1 MTDHLSLQAR
11 LTTTLKDPHFYWW
24 CGHVCLVCNSA
35 LYFSSTLSLNANPIY
50 HTRAYIGV
58 LISYAVVISKS
69 IGDSSWFSKE
79 FFRDENVQY
88 FALAFYWYSYQPMAV
103 TLVPYFAFSIFH
115 VFIYLRTILLPVF
128 FPKNDNPTV
137 KHARDVIKQ
146 YTDEY
151 HEKALQVAAYAE
163 VVGILGRLIAGVL
176 MFQTSI
182 LALVVFIHFLRLR
195 FYLSPY
201 TRDAMYAVT
210 SKLDEL
216 LLPPTSEPY
225 IPASISRLY
234 KNIRSIVI
242 RYGATAQSAPPAVI
256 E

>member
-1 MTDHLSLQAR
+1 
-11 LTTTLKDPHFYWW
+11 FYWW

-69 IGDSSWFSKE
+69 IGVKCSFGKLMK

-103 TLVPYFAFSIFH
+103 
-115 VFIYLRTILLPVF
+115 F
-128 FPKNDNPTV
+128 FPNNDNPTV
-137 KHARDVIKQ
+137 KHAREVIEQ

-151 HEKALQVAAYAE
+151 HEKALQIAAYAE

-176 MFQTSI
+176 VFQTSI

-210 SKLDEL
+210 AKLDEL

-225 IPASISRLY
+225 IPVSASRLY

-242 RYGATAQSAPPAVI
+242 RYGATAQSAPPAVV